1 MFFLGAPVSCGQV
14 AERWFS
20 LGEKLSFVVLPARYE
35 RIPFNKGASVRM
47 KRPLFA
53 FCLALMATV
62 SLAAAPVR
70 KGQELTE
77 INARASKGKLVI
89 ANRASGTISVIDA
102 ASDRV
107 TGTYPL
113 PAGAKMPEPMYVV
126 YAHDRVF
133 VGDRANNRV
142 AVFHPRTFAVE
153 TTVPAGAGIWH
164 MWADPF
170 DQQLWVN
177 NDIDKTCTVID
188 PRTLTV
194 RATVPTP
201 ADLAA
206 AGGKPH
212 DVILDPFDGQFAYVT
227 LIGVAGAF
235 DYVVKFSTTTFTEV
249 ARAAVGKDPHI
260 SATAHNDL
268 LYVPCQNS
276 NVVQVLRRDTLA
288 PVTTLAIPGAHGAG
302 MAADGHTFYT
312 TNFTGGGTAGLWAI
326 NTATNS
332 IISEAVDTPF
342 AVPHNL
348 ALTPGWNN
356 RKLYVT
362 HSGATASQVT
372 VYKLKGRI
380 PVFHKTIAVGFNP
393 FGLAYVP

>member
-1 MFFLGAPVSCGQV
+1 M
-14 AERWFS
+14 
-20 LGEKLSFVVLPARYE
+20 
-35 RIPFNKGASVRM
+35 RM
-47 KRPLFA
+47 KRRFFV
-53 FCLALMATV
+53 FCLAVITTV
-62 SLAAAPVR
+62 SLAAAPLR
-70 KGQELTE
+70 KGQESFETA
-77 INARASKGKLVI
+77 ARAPKGKIVI
-89 ANRASGTISVIDA
+89 ANRASGTISVLDA
-102 ASDRV
+102 ASDRI

-113 PAGAKMPEPMYVV
+113 PAGARMPEPMYVV
-126 YAHDRVF
+126 YARDRVF

-142 AVFHPRTFAVE
+142 AVFNPRTFAVE

-170 DQQLWVN
+170 DHQLWVN

-188 PRTLTV
+188 VSTLTV
-194 RATVPTP
+194 LATVPTP

-206 AGGKPH
+206 VGGRPH
-212 DVILDPFDGQFAYVT
+212 DVILDPVNGDFAYVT
-227 LIGVAGAF
+227 MIGVAGAF
-235 DYVVKFSTTTFTEV
+235 DYVVKFSTTTFAEV
-249 ARAAVGKDPHI
+249 GRAAVGKDPHL
-260 SATAHNDL
+260 SATAMNDV

-288 PVTTLAIPGAHGAG
+288 TVTSLPIPGAHGAG

-312 TNFTGGGTAGLWAI
+312 TNFTGGGTDGLWAI
-326 NTATNS
+326 NTHTHS
-332 IISEAVDTPF
+332 IVGEAVDTPF

-372 VYKLKGRI
+372 VYKLKGRQ

-393 FGLAYVP
+393 FGLTYVP